1 MLDDEIMEENDTHTF
16 PPIVPLMSSKQ
27 KIKCRKIRA
36 VLRYHVPNRHKY
48 PEKYAHHL
56 LFMYYPFR
64 DESEL
69 LENTCLEKLSK
80 PGVLDIVNENKNK
93 IEPFDDLVNKAFRN
107 YRADLDTSLD
117 AFAQQ
122 ENEEVEDLLCEQ
134 NLDEDEQE
142 DTSTD
147 LAGAIS
153 ERPCVLLDDGINQ
166 QICSLNTKQREIFDT
181 VLAWAKKFVKARNCK
196 NSENVDPLYVFLT
209 GQGGC
214 GKSHLVKTI
223 FHALSKVFL
232 RKGSDPN
239 KPRVLLLA
247 PTGVAAVNINGTTIH
262 SGLGIH
268 GKVYAPLSDRS
279 RASLRNKLCEITV
292 VIIDEISMV
301 SDKLLKDVHLRL
313 CEIAGVSPQIP
324 FAGKTI
330 IAVGDFFQLPP
341 VMGKP
346 VYCSNGFVES
356 LLKLWDNFKLAELTE
371 VMRQQGDNVNV
382 FVDLLND
389 VRVAE
394 LTTEDEQLLR
404 SRFISKISPDYPIEA
419 LHLFA
424 ENRPVVQHNQ
434 GMLDKLDGMSFL
446 IPAIDEIPKNVTDRL
461 VQEAQNRKQS
471 ETGGLALNLT
481 LKLGAKV
488 MLTVNID
495 ISDKLINGQIG
506 IVKNITFRN
515 GKLSKIYM

>member
-1 MLDDEIMEENDTHTF
+1 M
-16 PPIVPLMSSKQ
+16 
-27 KIKCRKIRA
+27 
-36 VLRYHVPNRHKY
+36 
-48 PEKYAHHL
+48 
-56 LFMYYPFR
+56 
-64 DESEL
+64 
-69 LENTCLEKLSK
+69 
-80 PGVLDIVNENKNK
+80 
-93 IEPFDDLVNKAFRN
+93 
-107 YRADLDTSLD
+107 
-117 AFAQQ
+117 
-122 ENEEVEDLLCEQ
+122 
-134 NLDEDEQE
+134 
-142 DTSTD
+142 
-147 LAGAIS
+147 
-153 ERPCVLLDDGINQ
+153 
-166 QICSLNTKQREIFDT
+166 
-181 VLAWAKKFVKARNCK
+181 LAWAKKFVKARNCK
-196 NSENVDPLYVFLT
+196 NSENIDPLYVFLR

-214 GKSHLVKTI
+214 NKSHLVKTI
-223 FHALSKVFL
+223 VHVISKVLL
-232 RKGSDPN
+232 RKSSDPN

-247 PTGVAAVNINGTTIH
+247 PTGVAAVNINGSTIH

-279 RASLRNKLCEITV
+279 RASLSNKLCEITA

-313 CEIAGVSPQIP
+313 CEIAVFLPTQIP

-346 VYCSNGFVES
+346 VYCANGFVES
-356 LLKLWDNFKLAELTE
+356 LLKLWDNFKLAELPE

-404 SRFISKISPDYPIEA
+404 SRFISKNSPDYPIEA

-424 ENRPVVQHNQ
+424 ENRPVLQHNQ

-446 IPAIDEIPKNVTDRL
+446 IPAIDEIPKNATDRL

-481 LKLGAKV
+481 LKLCAKV

-515 GKLSKIYM
+515 GKLSKIYVNIFNEEAGLRKMVLDSYAVHRKFVSIEQSEADIHINKNNLSSPAIKRTQFPLTLISLGFFGGFCGWGGGFCPPS